1 MRRARALLTLLLC
14 AVVLPVAGCSG
25 LPSSSGVQAGRAID
39 NHAVPT
45 GNIEY
50 PPPVPGASQKQIVSG
65 FLDATA
71 GTNQN
76 YARAREFLTAQ
87 ASRTWQPSSVVVTS
101 GTRDLMTSGHDA
113 VTVTE
118 GTVATLDTTAHLTE
132 QPEGKITS
140 AEFGL
145 RKVGGQWRISKL
157 PKSFG
162 LWMNA
167 QQFKRVYQ
175 PQEVYY
181 PAANG
186 HTLVP
191 DTQWYTQTGLVS
203 SLAAA
208 VVRGAPTWMRPMTL
222 SGLPR
227 GSELVKGSSV
237 SVDNNGVAS
246 VNLSD
251 AVLSATP
258 TQRTGL
264 WASMLAT
271 LEQVSEVRRVVVLV
285 DGARLQTT
293 DLPDEPTSPSQLG
306 YAAVSGN
313 PVQLVARTSTSH
325 LQWTDPDEAGTDLRS
340 RSRSK
345 TQPTLPVLNRNWYHL
360 AVSGEGTQV
369 AAIDGANSTLGRW
382 VRGRL
387 TKVSGFG
394 TALVTPS
401 FSSARTATG
410 SPINELWVAGQSV
423 AKDSDGTST
432 NGTVWVLDTDLPVAE
447 AQPQPVG
454 APWLRGLKIRAVRVS
469 PDGERI
475 AIAAENAQGYARV
488 YVAGIVR
495 DKKGHAQSLTDPL
508 RVAPSAT
515 DVLDV
520 GWLDYVTLAVL
531 SREGGYRVQPV
542 SVPIGGLSTSLGEAP
557 GGEHLIATGAGANS
571 MYVETSDGSV
581 LTKVGATWQ
590 TIAGVVAIVAS
601 GT

>member
-1 MRRARALLTLLLC
+1 MRRRRALVALLLSV
-14 AVVLPVAGCSG
+14 ALLPVAGCSG
-25 LPSSSGVQAGRAID
+25 LPTTSGVRAGRAID

-50 PPPVPGASQKQIVSG
+50 PPPIPGASQKQIVSG

-76 YARAREFLTAQ
+76 YARAREFLTRH
-87 ASRTWQPSSVVVTS
+87 ASDTWQPNSAVVTS
-101 GTRDLMTSGHDA
+101 GTRDLMTSGHNT

-118 GTVATLDTTAHLTE
+118 GTAAILDTTAHLTE

-145 RKVGGQWRISKL
+145 RKVDGQWRISKL
-157 PKSFG
+157 PKGFG
-162 LWMNA
+162 LWMNV

-175 PQEVYY
+175 PQEIYY

-208 VVRGAPTWMRPMTL
+208 VVRGGPAWMRPITL
-222 SGLPR
+222 KALPR
-227 GSELVKGSSV
+227 GSELMQGSSV
-237 SVDNNGVAS
+237 SIDNNGVAS
-246 VNLSD
+246 VNLSEP
-251 AVLSATP
+251 VLAATP
-258 TQRTGL
+258 AQRTGL

-293 DLPDEPTSPSQLG
+293 KLPDRPASPSDLG
-306 YAAVSGN
+306 YTAVSGN

-340 RSRSK
+340 KSRSK
-345 TQPTLPVLNRNWYHL
+345 TQPTLPVLNRNWYRL

-369 AAIDGANSTLGRW
+369 AAIDGADSTLGRW
-382 VRGRL
+382 LRGRL

-401 FSSARTATG
+401 FSSARSSTG

-423 AKDSDGTST
+423 AKDSGGKSTS
-432 NGTVWVLDTDLPVAE
+432 GTVWVFDADLPIAD
-447 AQPQPVG
+447 AQPQPVS
-454 APWLRGLKIRAVRVS
+454 APWLRDLQIRSIRVS

-475 AIAAENAQGYARV
+475 AVAAQNSHGSSRV

-495 DKKGHAQSLTDPL
+495 DEKGHAQSLTDPL
-508 RVAPSAT
+508 RVAPTVT

-531 SREGGYRVQPV
+531 SREDDYRVQPLT
-542 SVPIGGLSTSLGEAP
+542 VPIGGFSTSLGDAP

-571 MYVETSDGSV
+571 MYVETGDRTV

-590 TIAGVVAIVAS
+590 KIDGVIAIVAS

>member
-1 MRRARALLTLLLC
+1 MRRRRTLAASLLTVGALT
-14 AVVLPVAGCSG
+14 VAGCSG
-25 LPSSSGVQAGRAID
+25 LPTTSGVQAGQAID
-39 NHAVPT
+39 NHAAPT

-50 PPPVPGASQKQIVSG
+50 PAPAPGATQKDIVFG

-76 YARAREFLTAQ
+76 YERAREYLTAA
-87 ASRTWQPSSVVVTS
+87 ASRSWQPRSVVVTT
-101 GTRDLMTSGHDA
+101 GTRDLMVSADNTL
-113 VTVTE
+113 TVTE
-118 GTVATLDTTAHLTE
+118 GTAATLDPTAHLTE

-140 AEFGL
+140 VEFRL
-145 RKVGGQWRISKL
+145 AKVGGQWRISKL
-157 PKSFG
+157 PKDFG
-162 LWMNA
+162 LWMNV

-208 VVRGAPTWMRPMTL
+208 VVRGGPSWMHGMTL
-222 SGLPR
+222 ASLPK
-227 GSELVKGSSV
+227 GSELLKGSSV

-285 DGARLQTT
+285 DGARLQTAN
-293 DLPDEPTSPSQLG
+293 LPDQPTSPSDLN
-306 YAAVSGN
+306 YTAVSGN
-313 PVQLVARTSTSH
+313 PVQLVSRTSVSH

-345 TQPTLPVLNRNWYHL
+345 TQPSLPVLDRTWYRL

-382 VRGRL
+382 VRGRM

-394 TALVTPS
+394 TGLVTPS
-401 FSSARTATG
+401 FSSARTSTG
-410 SPINELWVAGQSV
+410 SPMNELWVAGQSV
-423 AKDSDGTST
+423 AKDSTGASTS
-432 NGTVWVLDTDLPVAE
+432 GTVWVLDADLPVAD
-447 AQPQPVG
+447 AQPQPVS
-454 APWLRGLKIRAVRVS
+454 APWLRKMTIRAIRVS

-475 AIAAENAQGYARV
+475 AVAAQTARGSSRI

-495 DKKGHAQSLTDPL
+495 DKNGHAQALTQPL
-508 RVAPSAT
+508 RVAPRVT

-531 SREGGYRVQPV
+531 SPQGDYQVQPIT
-542 SVPIGGLSTSLGEAP
+542 VPIGGLSTSLGDAP
-557 GGEHLIATGAGANS
+557 GGEHLIATGAGVNS
-571 MYVETSDGSV
+571 MYVETSNDTV

-590 TIAGVVAIVAS
+590 KIDGITAIVAC